1 MSVATDGM
9 PLPPLRLNHRWVW
22 EYVDAAA
29 NFAAAEVDIYLDK
42 VEASTPTRVT
52 LTEES
57 GGVTRTATAIACDQ
71 SPVWVL
77 ANLSA
82 GTWEFHLLVDKV
94 EECWG
99 RLEVLTPPAGGYT
112 P

>member
-29 NFAAAEVDIYLDK
+29 NFAAAEVRIYVDK
-42 VEASTPTRVT
+42 VEATTPTRVT
-52 LTEES
+52 LTEAS
-57 GGVTRTATAIACDQ
+57 GGVTRTTTTIACDQ
-71 SPVWVL
+71 APSWVGT
-77 ANLSA
+77 NLSA
-82 GTWEFHLLVDKV
+82 GTWEMSLVV
-94 EECWG
+94 NGVLEAWG
-99 RLEVLTPPAGGYT
+99 RFDVITPTAGAQT